1 MKHGKLATEIISN
14 AVEEDEEEFDVLQRL
29 FELSAL

>member
-1 MKHGKLATEIISN
+1 MEYGKLATEIISN
-14 AVEEDEEEFDVLQRL
+14 AVEENEEEFDVLQRL